1 MQPINKYIVVKDI
14 DEEVMT
20 ESGLLLSGEDMDKM
34 RYCKATVIKPGTE
47 VKVVSDGD
55 VIRNRFS
62 EKTTNVYPLGYDK
75 YAKFIYPG
83 NNNKIYL

>member
-55 VIRNRFS
+55 VIYYGKRSAFIMIIEQEPATIIQ
-62 EKTTNVYPLGYDK
+62 EKDIVVVL
-75 YAKFIYPG
+75 
-83 NNNKIYL
+83 

>member
-20 ESGLLLSGEDMDKM
+20 ESGLLLSGQDMDKM

-47 VKVVSDGD
+47 VKVVNEGN
-55 VIRNRFS
+55 II
-62 EKTTNVYPLGYDK
+62 YYDK
-75 YAKFIYPG
+75 RSAFIMIIEQEPATIIQE
-83 NNNKIYL
+83 KDIVVVV

>member
-20 ESGLLLSGEDMDKM
+20 ESGLLLSGEDIDKM
-34 RYCKATVIKPGTE
+34 RYCKASVVKPGTE

-55 VIRNRFS
+55 VI
-62 EKTTNVYPLGYDK
+62 YYDK
-75 YAKFIYPG
+75 RSAFIMIIEQEPATIIQE
-83 NNNKIYL
+83 KDIVVVL